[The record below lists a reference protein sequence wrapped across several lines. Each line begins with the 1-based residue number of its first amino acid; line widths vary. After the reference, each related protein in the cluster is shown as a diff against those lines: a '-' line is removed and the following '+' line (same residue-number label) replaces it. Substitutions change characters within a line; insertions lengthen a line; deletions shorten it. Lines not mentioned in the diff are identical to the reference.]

1 MCIFSQASTW
11 LFKAFRWDRYW
22 GECFEVGFELE
33 AGDRDSD
40 GLSPELEDIET
51 SFEDSPLFGS
61 LLKENEGVLA
71 GLLLFP
77 NTNPEE
83 PERSFLSFSGS
94 FSVAGFV
101 SPNVKADDGDLVD
114 RPKAGEG
121 S

>member
-1 MCIFSQASTW
+1 MEF
-11 LFKAFRWDRYW
+11 
-22 GECFEVGFELE
+22 E
-33 AGDRDSD
+33 AGDRDSV
-40 GLSPELEDIET
+40 GLSPEFEDTETSLED
-51 SFEDSPLFGS
+51 SLLLAS

-94 FSVAGFV
+94 FSVAGFD
-101 SPNVKADDGDLVD
+101 SPKVKADDGELVE

>member
-1 MCIFSQASTW
+1 MEF
-11 LFKAFRWDRYW
+11 
-22 GECFEVGFELE
+22 E
-33 AGDRDSD
+33 AGDRDSV
-40 GLSPELEDIET
+40 GLSPEFEDKETSLED
-51 SFEDSPLFGS
+51 SLLLAS

-94 FSVAGFV
+94 FSVAGFD
-101 SPNVKADDGDLVD
+101 SPKVKADDGELVE